1 METKLQS
8 LKLKRARLL
17 SEIEMLSE
25 VSDTMFINLGKVTS
39 EIHFLEKAIVRQTEN
54 TIDEH

>member
-1 METKLQS
+1 MEGKLQS

-25 VSDTMFINLGKVTS
+25 VSDLMFVNLGKVTA
-39 EIHFLEKAIVRQTEN
+39 EIHLLEKTIVRETTNQFDEN
-54 TIDEH
+54 